1 MSFDDIK
8 ESAAMAVATVRANK
22 LRSSLTILGVA
33 IGVVTLTFMV
43 SIIHG
48 LNKAFAE
55 QIESLGSNTIFVSKF
70 DPSFGRPPNDEELHR
85 KEITQEDAEA
95 IRAESANAFESVAPV
110 RRKIAS
116 DLRYADKETDTPI
129 LFGVTP
135 DYEYPISQYVGR
147 GRFITESDLI
157 GRENVAV
164 LAQDVVRALFPY
176 EDPLGKEIKIE
187 GRPFRVV
194 GVMEPLGNFFGQS
207 RDNSVFIPLATFDK
221 YWRDIE
227 PPFVVFFIIIRPH
240 TRADVHTAMDEIT
253 DTLRR
258 RRQVPSGAKNNFG
271 VSSQDSLLDFYNQL
285 TGATW
290 LVLTAISFV
299 ALMIGGIGV
308 MNIMLVSVTER
319 TKEIGIRKAVGAT
332 RANILWQFLVEA
344 VVLTALG
351 GVAGLAVGEAASLLM
366 NKYSPLPAFVPLWA
380 ILVGIGISAS
390 VGIVFGLWPAWK
402 AARLDPIDALRYES
416 ERRSV
421 PGAV

>member
-1 MSFDDIK
+1 MSFDDIR
-8 ESAAMAVATVRANK
+8 ESAAMAVSTVRANK

-43 SIIHG
+43 SIIQG

-95 IRAESANAFESVAPV
+95 IRQEAANAVDSVAPIH
-110 RRKIAS
+110 RKIAA
-116 DLRYADKETDTPI
+116 DLRYEDKETDTPI

-135 DYEYPISQYVGR
+135 EYEYTISQYVGR
-147 GRFITESDLI
+147 GRFVVDADIA
-157 GRENVAV
+157 GRENVAI
-164 LAQDVVRALFPY
+164 LAQDVVHALFPF

-221 YWRDIE
+221 YWRDID
-227 PPFVVFFIIIRPH
+227 PPLVVFFIIIRPH
-240 TRADVHTAMDEIT
+240 TRADVRTAMDEIT
-253 DTLRR
+253 DILRR
-258 RRQVPSGAKNNFG
+258 RRQVPAGARNNFG

-319 TKEIGIRKAVGAT
+319 TREIGVRKAVGAT
-332 RANILWQFLVEA
+332 RANILWQFLIEA

-366 NKYSPLPAFVPLWA
+366 NKYSPLPAYVPLWA

-402 AARLDPIDALRYES
+402 AARLDPIEALRYE
-416 ERRSV
+416 
-421 PGAV
+421 

>member
-43 SIIHG
+43 SIIQG

-70 DPSFGRPPNDEELHR
+70 DPSFGRPPNSEELHR
-85 KEITQEDAEA
+85 KDITIEDSEA
-95 IRAESANAFESVAPV
+95 IRTEAANAVESVAPI
-110 RRKIAS
+110 RRKISA
-116 DLRYADKETDTPI
+116 DLRYADKETDTPV
-129 LFGVTP
+129 LLGVTP
-135 DYEYPISQYVGR
+135 EYDYTLSQYVER
-147 GRFITESDLI
+147 GRFITESDLL
-157 GRENVAV
+157 GRENVVV
-164 LAQDVVRALFPY
+164 LAQDVVRSLFPF
-176 EDPLGKEIKIE
+176 EDPVGKEIKIE

-207 RDNSVFIPLATFDK
+207 RDNSLYIPLATFDK
-221 YWRDIE
+221 YWLDIE
-227 PPFVVFFIIIRPH
+227 PPIVVFFIIIRPH
-240 TRADVHTAMDEIT
+240 TRADVQPATEEIT
-253 DTLRR
+253 DILRR
-258 RRQVPSGAKNNFG
+258 RRQVPAGAKNNFG

-319 TKEIGIRKAVGAT
+319 TKEIGVRKAVGAT

-351 GVAGLAVGEAASLLM
+351 GVAGLAVGEVASLLM
-366 NKYSPLPAFVPLWA
+366 NRYSPLPAFVPLWA
-380 ILVGIGISAS
+380 IVVGIGISAS

-402 AARLDPIDALRYES
+402 AARLDPIEALRYE
-416 ERRSV
+416 
-421 PGAV
+421 

>member
-43 SIIHG
+43 SIIQG

-70 DPSFGRPPNDEELHR
+70 DPSFGRPPNSEELHR
-85 KEITQEDAEA
+85 KDITIEDSEA
-95 IRAESANAFESVAPV
+95 IRTEAANAVESVAPI
-110 RRKIAS
+110 RRKISA
-116 DLRYADKETDTPI
+116 DLRYADKETDTPV
-129 LFGVTP
+129 LLGVTP
-135 DYEYPISQYVGR
+135 EYDYTLSQYVER
-147 GRFITESDLI
+147 GRFITESDIL
-157 GRENVAV
+157 GRENVVV
-164 LAQDVVRALFPY
+164 LAQDVVRSLFPF
-176 EDPLGKEIKIE
+176 EDPVGKEIKIE

-207 RDNSVFIPLATFDK
+207 RDNSLYIPLATFDK
-221 YWRDIE
+221 YWLDIE
-227 PPFVVFFIIIRPH
+227 PPIVVFFIIIRPH
-240 TRADVHTAMDEIT
+240 TRADVQPATEEIT
-253 DTLRR
+253 DILRR
-258 RRQVPSGAKNNFG
+258 RRQVPAGAKNNFG

-319 TKEIGIRKAVGAT
+319 TKEIGIRMAVGAT

-351 GVAGLAVGEAASLLM
+351 GVAGLAVGEVASLLM
-366 NKYSPLPAFVPLWA
+366 NRYSPLPAFVPLWA
-380 ILVGIGISAS
+380 IV

-402 AARLDPIDALRYES
+402 AARLDPIEALRYE
-416 ERRSV
+416 
-421 PGAV
+421 

>member
-1 MSFDDIK
+1 MTFDDIK

-43 SIIHG
+43 SIIQG
-48 LNKAFAE
+48 LNKAFAD

-70 DPSFGRPPNDEELHR
+70 DPSFGRPPGPEELHR
-85 KEITQEDAEA
+85 KDITVEDAEV
-95 IRAESANAFESVAPV
+95 IRAEAAESIESIAPI
-110 RRKIAS
+110 RRKIAA
-116 DLRYADKETDTPI
+116 DIRYSDKETETPI

-135 DYEYPISQYVGR
+135 EYEYTLSQFVGR
-147 GRFITESDLI
+147 GRFIVDADLA

-164 LAQDVVRALFPY
+164 LAQDVVRALFPN
-176 EDPLGKEIKIE
+176 EDPLDKEIKIE

-207 RDNSVFIPLATFDK
+207 RDNSIFIPLGTFDK
-221 YWRDIE
+221 YWLDVE
-227 PPFVVFFIIIRPH
+227 PPVVVFFIIIRPH
-240 TRADVHTAMDEIT
+240 SRAYVQAAMDEIT
-253 DTLRR
+253 DILRR
-258 RRQVPSGAKNNFG
+258 RRQVPAGAKNNFG

-332 RANILWQFLVEA
+332 RANILWQFLIEA
-344 VVLTALG
+344 VVLTGLG
-351 GVAGLAVGEAASLLM
+351 GIAGLFVGEIASLLM

-402 AARLDPIDALRYES
+402 AARLDPIEALRYE
-416 ERRSV
+416 
-421 PGAV
+421 

>member
-1 MSFDDIK
+1 MTFDDIK

-43 SIIHG
+43 SIIQG

-85 KEITQEDAEA
+85 KEITLEDAEA
-95 IRAESANAFESVAPV
+95 IRTEAANAVESVAPI

-135 DYEYPISQYVGR
+135 EYEYTISQYVGR

-253 DTLRR
+253 DILRR
-258 RRQVPSGAKNNFG
+258 RRQVPTGAKNNFG

-285 TGATW
+285 TSATW

-402 AARLDPIDALRYES
+402 AARLDPIEALRYE
-416 ERRSV
+416 
-421 PGAV
+421 